1 MSASHFINV
10 WLSLEEEQKDHFF
23 KRVENVMR
31 SDDIRVNRVEH
42 DFETLLYVLKS
53 CGNDKEKL
61 LQECDLFIS
70 NNFVYDEALSF
81 IKF

>member
-10 WLSLEEEQKDHFF
+10 WLSLDYEQKEHFF
-23 KRVENVMR
+23 DRVVHIMR
-31 SDDIRVNRVEH
+31 SDNIRVNRVEH
-42 DFETLLYVLKS
+42 DFETLLYILRS
-53 CGNDKEKL
+53 CGNNKEKL